1 MDKIFI
7 RKASLDD
14 INYIIKLNKTL
25 FDLEYNNF
33 DDTLDTNR
41 PMSNE
46 GIDYYKEAIIN
57 DITLVAVDDNIIVG
71 YLIWTL
77 NTELSY
83 NTIKQA
89 ELNNMCILEEYRKCG
104 VGTRLFNEF
113 KNVCMENN
121 IEEIKVTASYGNTN
135 AIKFYRKVW
144 FKESEL
150 TLKQKIDAK

>member
-46 GIDYYKEAIIN
+46 CIDYYRKSITSN
-57 DITLVAVDDNIIVG
+57 ITLVAMENNVIVG
-71 YLIWTL
+71 YL
-77 NTELSY
+77 
-83 NTIKQA
+83 
-89 ELNNMCILEEYRKCG
+89 
-104 VGTRLFNEF
+104 V
-113 KNVCMENN
+113 
-121 IEEIKVTASYGNTN
+121 
-135 AIKFYRKVW
+135 
-144 FKESEL
+144 
-150 TLKQKIDAK
+150 